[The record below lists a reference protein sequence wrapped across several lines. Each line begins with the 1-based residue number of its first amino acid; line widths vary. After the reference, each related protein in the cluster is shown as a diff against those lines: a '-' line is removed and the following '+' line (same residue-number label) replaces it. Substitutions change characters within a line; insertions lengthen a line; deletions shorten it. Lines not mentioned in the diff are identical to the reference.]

1 MRKLFKK
8 IFYLLIILFFSYFP
22 SSLANT
28 QNDINLSNIYS
39 KNYLVFDRNS
49 SLTIIEKNGFDKTP
63 MASTTKIMTCIL
75 AIEYG
80 NLNDIVTISS
90 NVNKITGSKL
100 SLKENSQIKLEDLL
114 YGLMLRSGNDAAYVI
129 AEHISG
135 NLENFLTLMNK
146 KAKELK
152 LYNTNFTS
160 PHGLDNENHYTTCYD
175 LALLT
180 DYALKND
187 IFKKIVSTNSTNIF
201 INNNLTNIH
210 NTNNLLRDSNRFL
223 WRKNWFYI

>member
-1 MRKLFKK
+1 MKKLFKK
-8 IFYLLIILFFSYFP
+8 VFYLLIILFFSYFP

-80 NLNDIVTISS
+80 NLNDIVTISN

-100 SLKENSQIKLEDLL
+100 NLKENSKIKLEDLL

-175 LALLT
+175 LAILT

-187 IFKKIVSTNSTNIF
+187 VFKKIVSTNSTNIF

>member
-1 MRKLFKK
+1 MKKLLKK

-22 SSLANT
+22 SSLAST

-75 AIEYG
+75 AIENG
-80 NLNDIVTISS
+80 NLNDIVTVSN

-100 SLKENSQIKLEDLL
+100 NLKENSKIKLEDLL

-135 NLENFLTLMNK
+135 NLEIFLNLMNK

-152 LYNTNFTS
+152 LYNTHFTS

-175 LALLT
+175 LAILT

-187 IFKKIVSTNSTNIF
+187 VFKKIVSTNSTSIF

-210 NTNNLLRDSNRFL
+210 NTNNLLRDSTRFL
-223 WRKNWFYI
+223 WCKNRFYI

>member
-1 MRKLFKK
+1 MKKLLKK

-22 SSLANT
+22 SSLAST

-75 AIEYG
+75 AIENG
-80 NLNDIVTISS
+80 NLNDIVTVS
-90 NVNKITGSKL
+90 NHVNKITGSKL
-100 SLKENSQIKLEDLL
+100 NLKENSKIKLEDLL

-135 NLENFLTLMNK
+135 NLEIFLNLMNK

-152 LYNTNFTS
+152 LYNTHFTS

-175 LALLT
+175 LAILT

-187 IFKKIVSTNSTNIF
+187 VFKKIVSTNSTSIF
-201 INNNLTNIH
+201 INNNLITSF
-210 NTNNLLRDSNRFL
+210 NNSTSF
-223 WRKNWFYI
+223 WFSLNN

>member
-1 MRKLFKK
+1 MKKLLKK

-22 SSLANT
+22 SSLAST

-49 SLTIIEKNGFDKTP
+49 SLTIIEKNGFDKTS

-75 AIEYG
+75 AIENG
-80 NLNDIVTISS
+80 NLNDIVTVSN

-100 SLKENSQIKLEDLL
+100 NLKENSKIKLEDLL

-135 NLENFLTLMNK
+135 NLEIFLNLMNK

-152 LYNTNFTS
+152 LYNTHFTS

-175 LALLT
+175 LAILT

-187 IFKKIVSTNSTNIF
+187 VFKKIVSTNSTSIF

-210 NTNNLLRDSNRFL
+210 NTNNLLRDSTRFL
-223 WRKNWFYI
+223 WCKNRFYI

>member
-1 MRKLFKK
+1 MKKLFKK
-8 IFYLLIILFFSYFP
+8 VFYLLIILFFSYFP

-90 NVNKITGSKL
+90 NVNKISGSKL
-100 SLKENSQIKLEDLL
+100 NLKENSQIKLEDLL

>member
-1 MRKLFKK
+1 MKKLLKK

-22 SSLANT
+22 SSLAST

-75 AIEYG
+75 AIENG
-80 NLNDIVTISS
+80 NLNDIVTVS
-90 NVNKITGSKL
+90 NHVNKITGSKL
-100 SLKENSQIKLEDLL
+100 NLKENSKIKLEDLL

-135 NLENFLTLMNK
+135 NLEIFLNLMNK

-152 LYNTNFTS
+152 LYNTHFTS

-175 LALLT
+175 LAILT

-187 IFKKIVSTNSTNIF
+187 VFKKIVSTNSTSIF

-210 NTNNLLRDSNRFL
+210 NTNNLLRDSTRFL
-223 WRKNWFYI
+223 WCKNRFYI